1 MQAFASMLVNKM
13 RPVQQIVAHCW
24 GPLLQ
29 MSAQQAPIKQ
39 AISVYAA
46 GAEEGSGSMEVLLLR
61 KNRHLEHQLTMARL
75 QVAEA
80 AGELSCMMRAVR
92 HVVEIGQQAGAGT
105 FLNAAWCCSELHKF
119 EGSLNCC
126 VINMPPLP
134 VSHAAGPS
142 AEASLA
148 LAYTSAHCIPV
159 NVTCAPPAD
168 SVEAA
173 EAQVGKLQAELQT
186 LQALNSRLEEDLLAA
201 ERSVG
206 RQLHR

>member
-1 MQAFASMLVNKM
+1 MQAFASLVVNKM

-39 AISVYAA
+39 ALSVHAA

-80 AGELSCMMRAVR
+80 AGELSCMMGAVR
-92 HVVEIGQQAGAGT
+92 HVVGIGQQAGAGT
-105 FLNAAWCCSELHKF
+105 LLNAAWCCSELHEF
-119 EGSLNCC
+119 EGSLDCC
-126 VINMPPLP
+126 IINMPPLP

-142 AEASLA
+142 AEACWHWHPHLHIASQSML
-148 LAYTSAHCIPV
+148 L
-159 NVTCAPPAD
+159 APPAD